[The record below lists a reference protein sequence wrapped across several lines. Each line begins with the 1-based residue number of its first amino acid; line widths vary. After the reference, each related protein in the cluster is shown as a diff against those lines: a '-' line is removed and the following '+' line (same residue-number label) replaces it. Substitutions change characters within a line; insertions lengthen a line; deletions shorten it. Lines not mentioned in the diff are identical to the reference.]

1 MMHNLLQP
9 TEIALYRSS
18 TASHI
23 SSRTWIAAQKP
34 GSQSRSPS
42 VGPLLHFSYQVS
54 SVNFSRRKLGHA
66 HDTPLT
72 LKKVQVGAKRVC
84 TRTSLFVSKTV
95 TEIRAY
101 FLPMTKIQL
110 KRVNHKLSR
119 QTVDAPST
127 GRFHEA
133 SSGPEKLKFGSARLS
148 RKKRRTS
155 WTEESFF

>member
-9 TEIALYRSS
+9 TEIALHRSS

-42 VGPLLHFSYQVS
+42 VGPLLHFSYRVG

-72 LKKVQVGAKRVC
+72 LKKVQVRANRVC
-84 TRTSLFVSKTV
+84 TRTSFFVSKTV

-101 FLPMTKIQL
+101 L
-110 KRVNHKLSR
+110 R
-119 QTVDAPST
+119 A
-127 GRFHEA
+127 
-133 SSGPEKLKFGSARLS
+133 
-148 RKKRRTS
+148 
-155 WTEESFF
+155 